1 MPSAAACCTSSSMD
15 AAPSRNEK
23 GEGTCKWTKP
33 AALVI
38 NAVQPPFVG
47 GGVEIQLEQAAVGR
61 FHFHEA
67 PLALAEPP
75 AAYVTPAVD
84 DAGDAVRAAPPLEG
98 GGLPAKRCP
107 RRCERRR
114 PRPAVFGKND
124 SHRHVDETHRKH
136 LEHRKTMRARQC
148 ASNNVRKTMR
158 VRQRACV

>member
-23 GEGTCKWTKP
+23 GECTCKWTKP

-47 GGVEIQLEQAAVGR
+47 GGVEIQLEQAAVALCHSR
-61 FHFHEA
+61 EA
-67 PLALAEPP
+67 QLAPADPPGPEAGP
-75 AAYVTPAVD
+75 AAD

-124 SHRHVDETHRKH
+124 SHRHVDETHRNH

-148 ASNNVRKTMR
+148 A
-158 VRQRACV
+158 